1 MPDFGVSLNGSDR
14 KVILRFA
21 EFPVAAH
28 DRLLAALRNIEA
40 RLEAAVLASLPA
52 DKSGNLRSMV
62 GGRVYDHGN
71 RIAAV
76 VGVRVKDAASPAQAA
91 RKALTLEF
99 GNRGNAI
106 TMKAHRMRLDHVWA
120 NAITPK
126 MVDVGSY
133 SRTPTIAAMNFL
145 RGPAAAIRPQA
156 IAEMQAAVAAAQKDV
171 AAS

>member
-1 MPDFGVSLNGSDR
+1 MTDSFGVDIGGDTR
-14 KVILRFA
+14 VVLRF
-21 EFPVAAH
+21 ERFPSLAH
-28 DRLLAALRNIEA
+28 DRLLAALKNIEQ

-106 TMKAHRMRLDHVWA
+106 TMKAHRMRLDHAWA

-145 RGPAAAIRPQA
+145 RGPAAAIRPEA